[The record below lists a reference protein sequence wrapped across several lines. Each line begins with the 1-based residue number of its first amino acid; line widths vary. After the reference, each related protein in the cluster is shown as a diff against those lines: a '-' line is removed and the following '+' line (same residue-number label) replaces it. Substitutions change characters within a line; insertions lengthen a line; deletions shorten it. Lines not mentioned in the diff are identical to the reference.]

1 MPVVVSSF
9 HPPFPLRGGH
19 AATIAAA
26 LRPRPAAAWTERER
40 LELEDGDF
48 LDLAWRRRGAGRLA
62 VLCHGL
68 EGSLDA
74 PYIRGMAGALAG
86 GGWDVLAWNCRNCG
100 PEPNR
105 LPRSYHS
112 GESGDLRTV
121 LDHGLAAGDYPAA
134 AVIGFSLGG
143 NIALKYAGEALPPPA
158 VRAVVAISAP
168 VDLASCARALD
179 GRWANRL
186 YLRRFLRTLTAK
198 ALDKARRFP
207 GCLDPARVRRAR
219 TIREF
224 DDSVTA
230 PLHGFEDAP
239 DYWARASSLPLISR
253 IPVPS
258 LLLSAAN
265 DPLLDTPCYPERL
278 AADSPLFHL
287 EAPAWG
293 GHVGFSGATWQ
304 GRRWHE
310 RRVLDFLDTMA
321 VMPPAGPES
330 GSAPYTPFYQKSL

>member
-1 MPVVVSSF
+1 MPSIASSF
-9 HPPFPLRGGH
+9 HPPLLLRSGH
-19 AATIAAA
+19 VATIAAA
-26 LRPRPAAAWTERER
+26 LRPRPAAAWTRRER

-48 LDLAWRRRGAGRLA
+48 LDLAWRRQGAKRLA

-74 PYIRGMAGALAG
+74 PYIRGMAEALAR

-121 LDHGLAAGDYPAA
+121 VDYGLAGDSFTDAA
-134 AVIGFSLGG
+134 IVGFSLGG
-143 NIALKYAGEALPPPA
+143 NIALKYAGEAPPHPA

-168 VDLASCARALD
+168 VDLASCAQALD
-179 GRWANRL
+179 GRLGNRF

-198 ALDKARRFP
+198 ALAKARRFP
-207 GCLDPARVRRAR
+207 GSLDAQRVRRVR

-224 DDSVTA
+224 DDCVTA
-230 PLHGFEDAP
+230 PLHGFEDAM
-239 DYWARASSLPLISR
+239 DYWTRASSLPLISR

-278 AADSPLFHL
+278 AADLPRFYL
-287 EAPAWG
+287 EAPPWG

-310 RRVLDFLDTMA
+310 RRALDFL
-321 VMPPAGPES
+321 ES
-330 GSAPYTPFYQKSL
+330 TTDAPRISGFIGKRL

>member
-1 MPVVVSSF
+1 MRKQVSCRAVPSVASSF
-9 HPPFPLRGGH
+9 HPPLLLRGGH
-19 AATIAAA
+19 VATIAAA

-48 LDLAWRRRGAGRLA
+48 LDLAWRRQGSKRLA

-74 PYIRGMAGALAG
+74 PYIRGMAEALAH

-121 LDHGLAAGDYPAA
+121 VNHGLAAGSRTAA
-134 AVIGFSLGG
+134 AVVGFSLGG
-143 NIALKYAGEALPPPA
+143 NIALKYAGEAPPHPL

-179 GRWANRL
+179 GRLANRF
-186 YLRRFLRTLTAK
+186 YRRRFLRTLTAK
-198 ALDKARRFP
+198 ALAKARRFP
-207 GCLDPARVRRAR
+207 GSLDARRIRRVR

-224 DDSVTA
+224 DDCVTA
-230 PLHGFEDAP
+230 PLHGFEDAV
-239 DYWARASSLPLISR
+239 DYWTRASSLPLISR

-265 DPLLDTPCYPERL
+265 DPLLDAPCYPERL
-278 AADSPLFHL
+278 AADLPRFYL
-287 EAPAWG
+287 ETPPWG
-293 GHVGFSGATWQ
+293 GHVGFSGATSR
-304 GRRWHE
+304 GGRWHE
-310 RRVLDFLDTMA
+310 RRVLDFLESMT
-321 VMPPAGPES
+321 AGPPVHQ
-330 GSAPYTPFYQKSL
+330 A